1 MTKVCIIG
9 GKLQGVEA
17 LYLAGKAGME
27 TTLIDHRE
35 SPLGK
40 NFCGRFLQQDVIEYS
55 MDLVDTL
62 VEADFV
68 LPALENAEVLATLKS
83 LSRM

>member
-27 TTLIDHRE
+27 TTLIDRSE
-35 SPLGK
+35 NPLGK
-40 NFCGRFLQQDVIEYS
+40 KFCGRFLCQDVIQY
-55 MDLVDTL
+55 DTNL
-62 VEADFV
+62 INIMEECDFV
-68 LPALENAEVLATLKS
+68 LPAMENK
-83 LSRM
+83 